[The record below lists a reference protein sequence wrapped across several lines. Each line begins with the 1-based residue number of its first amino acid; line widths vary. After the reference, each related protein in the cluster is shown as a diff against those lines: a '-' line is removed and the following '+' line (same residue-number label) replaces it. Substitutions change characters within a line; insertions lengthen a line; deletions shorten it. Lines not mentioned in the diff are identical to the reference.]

1 MAVITNTVFSSIA
14 DEIGQARILQLSV
27 DDHIYNAVVDIV
39 NLQEAYLD
47 VEVDL
52 LSEFWQSY
60 QISLAE
66 ALVPAY
72 MLSDISVLHQHVMDR
87 AVDGA
92 GDKYTDLNDWLRDES
107 VHVYETYAD
116 MSEEAG
122 WPIDHDRIKADPTVT
137 ITG

>member
-14 DEIGQARILQLSV
+14 DELGIARILQLSV
-27 DDHIYNAVVDIV
+27 DDRIYNAVVDIV
-39 NLQEAYLD
+39 DLQEAYLD

-52 LSEFWQSY
+52 LNEFWQSY
-60 QISLAE
+60 QVALAE

-92 GDKYTDLNDWLRDES
+92 GNKYDDLNDWLRDES
-107 VHVYETYAD
+107 VQVYETYAD

-122 WPIDHDRIKADPTVT
+122 WPIDHDRIKSDPTVT
-137 ITG
+137 VA